1 MQTCHR
7 LYYVSQ
13 VCLRLLRKYT
23 NEIYPNDISKT
34 EKIQSKKR
42 SSDTDDKN
50 DAHICELFLI
60 HSKFF
65 YFILREHNT
74 YFMTFIFRWNEP
86 KCICISKAKASNE
99 TNDVK

>member
-34 EKIQSKKR
+34 EKIQLKKR

-50 DAHICELFLI
+50 DAHIC
-60 HSKFF
+60 KF
-65 YFILREHNT
+65 HQ
-74 YFMTFIFRWNEP
+74 
-86 KCICISKAKASNE
+86 ISINFF
-99 TNDVK
+99 